1 MILGWFGG
9 GGRGSFEHHHPECVK
24 GSSLLLTCVR
34 TRRQV
39 PQQPAAAVRD
49 IVLHEDKR
57 CVSCLHVVGC
67 LLVCSLQSAV
77 CCLPSVV
84 WRCRGRVD
92 DEEGIPP
99 HPVTPALLC
108 PRLTL
113 YPTTTRTLLLQLLRH
128 RGEHVRKQK
137 CRAVDNGGG
146 RAASGA
152 ADYRPA
158 DVQAD

>member
-9 GGRGSFEHHHPECVK
+9 GGRGPFEHHHPECVK

-39 PQQPAAAVRD
+39 PPQQPAAAVRD

-67 LLVCSLQSAV
+67 LLVCSLSSAV
-77 CCLPSVV
+77 CCLALSSRTSRRRRRNSSPPCHS
-84 WRCRGRVD
+84 CPTMPPTHP
-92 DEEGIPP
+92 IP
-99 HPVTPALLC
+99 H
-108 PRLTL
+108 
-113 YPTTTRTLLLQLLRH
+113 TTTRTLLLQLLRH